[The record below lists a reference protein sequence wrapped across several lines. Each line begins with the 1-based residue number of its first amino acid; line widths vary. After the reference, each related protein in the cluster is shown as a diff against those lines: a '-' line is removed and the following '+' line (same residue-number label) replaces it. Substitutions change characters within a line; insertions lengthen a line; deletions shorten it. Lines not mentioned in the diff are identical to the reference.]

1 MKQLGMKAALKN
13 FFNISATDQ
22 RGIWFLMT
30 ILLIVQT
37 VRYVIPFYFNDHL
50 LPSEQEL
57 VFLDEWQKSLK
68 KDLAGNPAYY
78 ATKTVSK
85 LTLPSEAF
93 NPNDYEQSDWQ
104 KLGFT
109 EKQAGSI
116 IKFKDAIHGFKKPK
130 DISKLYCI
138 PQDYFKLLEP
148 FISLPRSGEKFQ
160 QKNYEATK
168 FKKSVSIIELNAAD
182 SVELLKI
189 RGIGPYWAKRI
200 LRFRNQWGG
209 FYQKEQLLSIKGF
222 PDTLYHLVSDK
233 VKVDSMRV
241 NRIPINTVT
250 LEELNKHP
258 IGWYGV
264 AKTIVNY
271 RDQHG
276 PFQAFSDF
284 KKLYALKPEKIELLV
299 HYVKF
304 E

>member
-1 MKQLGMKAALKN
+1 MRAALKN

-22 RGIWFLMT
+22 RGIWFLLT
-30 ILLIVQT
+30 ILIIVQT
-37 VRYVIPFYFNDHL
+37 TRYILPFYFNDHL

-57 VFLDEWQKSLK
+57 VYLDEWQKSLK
-68 KDLAGNPAYY
+68 KVTQDNPAYY
-78 ATKTVSK
+78 SSK
-85 LTLPSEAF
+85 VENKLILPLELF
-93 NPNDYEQSDWQ
+93 NPNDYLQEDWE

-109 EKQAGSI
+109 EKQASSI
-116 IKFKDAIHGFKKPK
+116 IKFKNAIHGFKKPK
-130 DISKLYCI
+130 DISKLYCV
-138 PQDYFKLLEP
+138 PKDYFNQLEP
-148 FISLPRSGEKFQ
+148 FINLPRGDEKFI
-160 QKNYEATK
+160 QKISEATK
-168 FKKSVSIIELNAAD
+168 SQKSVSIIELNSAD
-182 SVELLKI
+182 SLELLKI

-209 FYQKEQLLSIKGF
+209 FYQKEQLLNIKGF
-222 PDTLYHLVSDK
+222 PDSLYQLVNEK
-233 VKVDSMRV
+233 VSVDSMKV
-241 NRIPINTVT
+241 ERIPINSIS